1 MQASDSCWLTERA
14 GSGRIRNRL
23 AVHAGTNNNCP
34 PYVPSSVISDLRSGS
49 EAEAIKTL
57 HLLIVDTYKVRAT
70 HTVGR
75 RNEAGRQAFEVFQ
88 GI

>member
-1 MQASDSCWLTERA
+1 MRRKRTNSQQLWR
-14 GSGRIRNRL
+14 RL
-23 AVHAGTNNNCP
+23 AVHTGTNNNCP
-34 PYVPSSVISDLRSGS
+34 PYVPSSVISDLRSAS

-57 HLLIVDTYKVRAT
+57 HLLIVDTYQVPAT